1 METTYSISCSNI
13 SGFMKPLK
21 TIGGNLELICSFLL
35 LGVQIA
41 AFKFMGYA
49 NMLICIL
56 KLFGLEI

>member
-1 METTYSISCSNI
+1 MGTTYIICSNI
-13 SGFMKPLK
+13 SGFMKPSK
-21 TIGGNLELICSFLL
+21 TVGGNLEYICSFLL

-56 KLFGLEI
+56 KLFGL